1 LSVEQRAFVFAEMCM
16 KGDLGEK
23 LRDEKSLV
31 PKTSMH
37 VFTAV
42 TESHHYTTLKAF

>member
-1 LSVEQRAFVFAEMCM
+1 M

-31 PKTSMH
+31 PKTSLGVH
-37 VFTAV
+37 FQ
-42 TESHHYTTLKAF
+42 LKRSSQL

>member
-1 LSVEQRAFVFAEMCM
+1 MFAEMCM

-31 PKTSMH
+31 PQMSLG
-37 VFTAV
+37 VPF
-42 TESHHYTTLKAF
+42 

>member
-1 LSVEQRAFVFAEMCM
+1 LSVAQRGFVFAEMCR

-31 PKTSMH
+31 PKTSLGVH
-37 VFTAV
+37 FQ
-42 TESHHYTTLKAF
+42 LKRSSQL

>member
-31 PKTSMH
+31 PKTSLG
-37 VFTAV
+37 VRFQ
-42 TESHHYTTLKAF
+42 LKRSSRL